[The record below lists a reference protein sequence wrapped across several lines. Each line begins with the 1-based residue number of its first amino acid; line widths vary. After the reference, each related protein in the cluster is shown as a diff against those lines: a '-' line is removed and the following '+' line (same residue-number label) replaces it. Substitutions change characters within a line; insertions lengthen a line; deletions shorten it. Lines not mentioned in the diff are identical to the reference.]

1 MTKEILPNLTT
12 PLMVESGLRL
22 TYSIV
27 IIAGLAFLGFGLSPT
42 SRTGERW
49 STRTGSGS
57 TTNPWAVIV
66 PGLMIVLFAI
76 GTNTFTDAI
85 ARVTIG
91 VERRPQELAEV
102 ARSR

>member
-1 MTKEILPNLTT
+1 
-12 PLMVESGLRL
+12 VESGLRL

-27 IIAGLAFLGFGLSPT
+27 IIAGLAFLGFGLSPDT
-42 SRTGERW
+42 PSWGTMVNENRLGL
-49 STRTGSGS
+49 
-57 TTNPWAVIV
+57 TTNPWGVII

-102 ARSR
+102 ADPDDELWLEASV